1 MSGGNLH
8 QQVSETLPPEMG
20 MHEDIG
26 DLAHRGVQRGIADRG
41 VVVGND
47 NCVPAIDANVISLC
61 RGVFH
66 SFDTQVGGRWITASV
81 SPVRLGKE
89 EKTGMVPARWALPSG
104 G

>member
-1 MSGGNLH
+1 MFGGNLH

-47 NCVPAIDANVISLC
+47 DCVPAIDPNVISLC
-61 RGVFH
+61 RRALH
-66 SFDTQVGGRWITASV
+66 SFSTLVGGRWITASV
-81 SPVRLGKE
+81 
-89 EKTGMVPARWALPSG
+89 
-104 G
+104 